1 MARILI
7 CATYCSTVTPC
18 FAASAVNCSRCCWAN
33 CSGVIPR
40 LAASAANCCC
50 IAAICWGDGPPGVA
64 MMKEGLGQSD
74 YKKRK
79 CKKQWRMRDAKE
91 ENGGVEE
98 KKKKCS
104 EWKVRSRS
112 ISQ

>member
-1 MARILI
+1 
-7 CATYCSTVTPC
+7 
-18 FAASAVNCSRCCWAN
+18 
-33 CSGVIPR
+33 
-40 LAASAANCCC
+40 
-50 IAAICWGDGPPGVA
+50 
-64 MMKEGLGQSD
+64 MKEGLGQSD